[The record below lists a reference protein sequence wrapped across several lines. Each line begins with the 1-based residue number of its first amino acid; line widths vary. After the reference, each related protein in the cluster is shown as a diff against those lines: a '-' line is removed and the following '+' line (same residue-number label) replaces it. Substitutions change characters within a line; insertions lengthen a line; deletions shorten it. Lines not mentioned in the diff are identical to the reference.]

1 MTLRMKP
8 QGWVSEAAQ
17 VLSPNFNQRPRE
29 TEVSL
34 IVIHCI
40 SLPPG
45 EFGGEAISKLF
56 LNQLDCDSHPY
67 YESLKGLEVSSHF
80 LIRRSGEL
88 IQYVSC
94 NDRAWHAGIS
104 VWQDKSNCNDYSI
117 GIELEGTTDRSFTEE
132 QYLSLVELVKL
143 LKKHY
148 PITDIVGHQHIAPG
162 RKDDPGPYF
171 DWHRLTS

>member
-1 MTLRMKP
+1 M
-8 QGWVSEAAQ
+8 
-17 VLSPNFNQRPRE
+17 
-29 TEVSL
+29 
-34 IVIHCI
+34 
-40 SLPPG
+40 
-45 EFGGEAISKLF
+45 
-56 LNQLDCDSHPY
+56 
-67 YESLKGLEVSSHF
+67 
-80 LIRRSGEL
+80 